1 MKKIESKK
9 KALMLFTGQVVGITD
24 SDDKP
29 KLSDS
34 FFFIGGS
41 SINAMTGM
49 LTNTFP
55 VLENCLHNSQKN
67 AWVSNLI

>member
-1 MKKIESKK
+1 
-9 KALMLFTGQVVGITD
+9 MLFTGQVVGITD

-34 FFFIGGS
+34 FFYIGGS

-55 VLENCLHNSQKN
+55 VLDSCRASGMKRFFSYNQT
-67 AWVSNLI
+67 